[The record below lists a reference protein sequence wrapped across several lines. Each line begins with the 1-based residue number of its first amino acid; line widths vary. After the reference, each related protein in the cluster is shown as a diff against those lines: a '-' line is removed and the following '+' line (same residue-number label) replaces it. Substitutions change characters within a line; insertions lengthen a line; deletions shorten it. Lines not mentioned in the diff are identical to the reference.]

1 MPDSIFVDNSR
12 RRHGCLLFFLQQ
24 VEDQVNS
31 QKDESE
37 IEVLTK
43 EDNKV
48 AIGLYEMFGFSKVK
62 ELKNYYFQ
70 KVQSNIQMNIDDNK
84 MCNAYLYKL
93 T

>member
-37 IEVLTK
+37 IEVLKDGSNYLLPRSSVAK
-43 EDNKV
+43 ENLLSPLFKP
-48 AIGLYEMFGFSKVK
+48 AGKPP
-62 ELKNYYFQ
+62 
-70 KVQSNIQMNIDDNK
+70 
-84 MCNAYLYKL
+84 
-93 T
+93 